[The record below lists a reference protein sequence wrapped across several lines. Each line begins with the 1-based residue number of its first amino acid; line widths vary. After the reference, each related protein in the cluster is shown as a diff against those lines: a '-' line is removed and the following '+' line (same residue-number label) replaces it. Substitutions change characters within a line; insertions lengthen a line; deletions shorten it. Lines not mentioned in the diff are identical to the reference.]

1 MTRVRVAVVSLVLLL
16 AGCAAAPASDDAP
29 ADGGFYVDQT
39 SAAALQEAT
48 WRQGGRAADAD
59 QIAKIS
65 RRPQAKWLTTDVTRV
80 EAQARDQV
88 TRAGNAKRTA
98 VLVAY
103 DIPAR
108 DCAGFSA
115 GGAPDAT
122 AYRAWVAAVGR
133 GISGTRP
140 TLILE
145 PDAVAGAL
153 DGCLAPQQRAERLG
167 LLAEAGATLTRA
179 GAKVYLD
186 AGNPGWISDTAGLAD
201 ALRTAG
207 VGRLAGFALN
217 VSNFYATADVVSY
230 GRAVASRLNGAHF
243 VVDTSRNGNGPAG
256 GTDGP
261 AWCNPPGRALGHAPT
276 TGTGDPQ
283 VDAFLWIKSPGTS
296 DGTCR
301 PGAPDAGQ
309 WWPEYALALAEA
321 SP

>member
-1 MTRVRVAVVSLVLLL
+1 MTRVRVAVIGLALLL
-16 AGCAAAPASDDAP
+16 AGCAAAPAADNSP
-29 ADGGFYVDQT
+29 ADSGLYVDQT

-48 WRQGGRAADAD
+48 WRESGRAADAD
-59 QIAKIS
+59 QIGKIS
-65 RRPQAKWLTTDVTRV
+65 RRPQAKWLTTDVTQV

-103 DIPAR
+103 DIPTR

-115 GGAPDAT
+115 GGAPDAAT
-122 AYRAWVAAVGR
+122 YRAWVAAVGR
-133 GISGTRP
+133 GIIGTHP
-140 TLILE
+140 VLVLE

-153 DGCLAPQQRAERLG
+153 GGCLAPQQRAERLT

-207 VGRLAGFALN
+207 IGGLAGFALN

-230 GRAVASRLNGAHF
+230 GRVVSSRLNGAHF
-243 VVDTSRNGNGPAG
+243 VVDTSRNGNGPAT
-256 GTDGP
+256 GTGGP

-276 TGTGDPQ
+276 TDTGEPH
-283 VDAFLWIKSPGTS
+283 VDAFLWVKSPGTS
-296 DGTCR
+296 DGACR
-301 PGAPDAGQ
+301 PGAPEAGQ
-309 WWPEYALALAEA
+309 WWPEYALALAQA